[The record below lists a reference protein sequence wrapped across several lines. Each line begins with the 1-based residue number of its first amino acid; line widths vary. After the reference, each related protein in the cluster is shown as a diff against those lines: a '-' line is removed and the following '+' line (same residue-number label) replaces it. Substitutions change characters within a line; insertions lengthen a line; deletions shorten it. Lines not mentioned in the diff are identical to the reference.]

1 MNDQKLLDFYLSM
14 REPEAYQWNLSPR
27 SLYLEFETRDFFA
40 RNFKVFDGIN
50 AINIGIG
57 VGEWD
62 DYLGY
67 IMNGLGRLTSIDIDQ
82 DICNIFRYR
91 QRREGHPNS
100 SNIICED
107 FLTCKLP
114 RMDYDLVTM
123 IGSALQEIGAYR
135 EVFEK
140 ICYILKPNG
149 YLMYMDFDKYNN
161 KEKLQ
166 EILHELCMEVE
177 EIEEY
182 NRFSNTRFY
191 CMKIR
196 RLDEI
201 ER

>member
-1 MNDQKLLDFYLSM
+1 M
-14 REPEAYQWNLSPR
+14 EPLSPK
-27 SLYLEFETRDFFA
+27 SLYLEFETRDFFV

-67 IMNGLGRLTSIDIDQ
+67 FMNGLGRLTSIDIDQ

-100 SNIICED
+100 SKIICED
-107 FLTCKLP
+107 FLTCKLQ
-114 RMDYDLVTM
+114 RMNYDLVTM
-123 IGSALQEIGAYR
+123 IGSALQETGAYR

-140 ICYILKPNG
+140 ISYILKPNG
-149 YLMYMDFDKYNN
+149 YLMYMDFDNYNN

-166 EILHELCMEVE
+166 EILHELCIEVE

-196 RLDEI
+196 RLDKI
-201 ER
+201 

>member
-14 REPEAYQWNLSPR
+14 REPEAYQWNISPR
-27 SLYLEFETRDFFA
+27 SLYLELETRDFFL
-40 RNFKVFDGIN
+40 RNFAMFDGMN

-67 IMNGLGRLTSIDIDQ
+67 MLNGLGRLTSIDIDQ
-82 DICNIFRYR
+82 NICEVFSYR
-91 QRREGHPNS
+91 QRREGHPNC

-107 FLTCKLP
+107 FLTCKLQ

-135 EVFEK
+135 KVFEK
-140 ICYILKPNG
+140 ISDILKPNG
-149 YLMYMDFDKYNN
+149 YLMYMDFNKYNN

-166 EILHELCMEVE
+166 EMLHELSMELV

-182 NRFSNTRFY
+182 KRYSNIKFY

-196 RLDEI
+196 RIDKN
-201 ER
+201 